1 MVEENSRTCGLRR
14 HPGARRKGSHR
25 ACEVTQAG
33 SGLTRPDDAGRHRFR
48 RCRSASGRR
57 GHQVDADHGPHRQT
71 PHRSGHPP
79 AERTRFDDPQAW
91 VHWRHRL
98 APALA
103 AGDRHHH
110 AGKMNG
116 PAMILI
122 VEDNE
127 ANRLLAGAVLEREGY
142 RVEMA
147 GNAQEALDRLAIGS
161 PDLILMDVQ
170 MPGMDG
176 LTLTRRLK
184 NDTRTA
190 DIPVIA
196 LTALAMT
203 GDRELTLEAGCSG
216 YISKP
221 INTRTFASEV
231 SKYLPRG

>member
-1 MVEENSRTCGLRR
+1 
-14 HPGARRKGSHR
+14 
-25 ACEVTQAG
+25 
-33 SGLTRPDDAGRHRFR
+33 
-48 RCRSASGRR
+48 
-57 GHQVDADHGPHRQT
+57 
-71 PHRSGHPP
+71 
-79 AERTRFDDPQAW
+79 
-91 VHWRHRL
+91 
-98 APALA
+98 
-103 AGDRHHH
+103 
-110 AGKMNG
+110 MNG

-147 GNAQEALDRLAIGS
+147 GNAEEALQKLVNGS

-184 NDTRTA
+184 GDVRTA
-190 DIPVIA
+190 DIPVVA
-196 LTALAMT
+196 LTALAMM
-203 GDRELTLEAGCSG
+203 GDRERTLEAGCSG

-231 SKYLPRG
+231 SKYLPSG

>member
-1 MVEENSRTCGLRR
+1 
-14 HPGARRKGSHR
+14 
-25 ACEVTQAG
+25 
-33 SGLTRPDDAGRHRFR
+33 
-48 RCRSASGRR
+48 
-57 GHQVDADHGPHRQT
+57 
-71 PHRSGHPP
+71 
-79 AERTRFDDPQAW
+79 
-91 VHWRHRL
+91 
-98 APALA
+98 
-103 AGDRHHH
+103 
-110 AGKMNG
+110 MNG

-142 RVEMA
+142 RVDMA
-147 GNAQEALDRLAIGS
+147 GNAEEALQKLAIGS

-184 NDTRTA
+184 GNARTA
-190 DIPVIA
+190 DIPVVA
-196 LTALAMT
+196 LTALAMM
-203 GDRELTLEAGCSG
+203 GDRERTLEAGCSG